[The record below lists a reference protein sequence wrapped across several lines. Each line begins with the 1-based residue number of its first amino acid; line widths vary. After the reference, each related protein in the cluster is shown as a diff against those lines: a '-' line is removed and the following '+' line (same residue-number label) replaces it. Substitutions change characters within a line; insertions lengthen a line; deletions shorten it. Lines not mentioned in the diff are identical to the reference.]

1 MNSVLRLGLAI
12 AAVSATHVDAFQF
25 RSGTELV
32 PVFVTVH
39 EGGRLVPDLKQ
50 EDFTITDN
58 GKEQPI
64 THFSNEITPFSAIV
78 ILDRSGSMYQHQY
91 VIRDAAMS
99 FVVRMLPDD
108 QARIGSFGN
117 YFGNRVVIS
126 PPTFTSNKADL
137 IDVLQAPIGLGGA
150 SPVWISVDQS
160 ITALSGTPGPGRR
173 VVVIFSDGY
182 DEPMPSMVPVK
193 MKDVIERS
201 RLTNTMIYSIGF
213 ADVQQRQG
221 KDPKIRPP
229 HDDLQKVAEESG
241 GGYFEVSDTNKLGDT
256 FTRVIDELHRQYWLG
271 FVPSVRD
278 GKIHKIAVRVKN
290 KSMTVRARQ
299 SYVAP
304 GG

>member
-25 RSGTELV
+25 RSQTELV
-32 PVFVTVH
+32 PIYVTVH

-64 THFSNEITPFSAIV
+64 AFFSNEIAPFSAVV

-99 FVVRMLPDD
+99 FVVRMLSED
-108 QARIGSFGN
+108 QARIASFGN

-160 ITALSGTPGPGRR
+160 ITALSGLTGRR
-173 VVVIFSDGY
+173 VVVIFSDGH
-182 DEPMPSMVPVK
+182 DEPLPSMVPVK

-221 KDPKIRPP
+221 KDPRIRPP
-229 HDDLQKVAEESG
+229 NDDLQKVAEESG
-241 GGYFEVSDTNKLGDT
+241 GGYFEVSDTTKLGDA
-256 FTRVIDELHRQYWLG
+256 FTRVIEELHRQYWLG
-271 FVPSVRD
+271 FVPAVRD
-278 GKIHKIAVRVKN
+278 GKVHKIAVRTKN